1 MCRRRHVRT
10 RRRPELARRCAL
22 FTRLPRPCSIAAT
35 ATLTVTRPPLA
46 SQVLEVKA
54 ELREAK
60 AVAERMAEQLK
71 KAERDVADAKR
82 AAKERADRASLAAAA
97 GARAE
102 EVAKASTA
110 AAADAKERCKE
121 LMKKSKESDRQ
132 LADTSAR
139 LATVQV

>member
-1 MCRRRHVRT
+1 
-10 RRRPELARRCAL
+10 
-22 FTRLPRPCSIAAT
+22 
-35 ATLTVTRPPLA
+35 
-46 SQVLEVKA
+46 LEVKA

-60 AVAERMAEQLK
+60 GAAERVAEQLK

-82 AAKERADRASLAAAA
+82 ATKERADRATLAAAA

-102 EVAKASTA
+102 DVAKASTA

-121 LMKKSKESDRQ
+121 LVKKNKESERQ
-132 LADTSAR
+132 LADTTAR

>member
-1 MCRRRHVRT
+1 MRT
-10 RRRPELARRCAL
+10 RRRRALARRCA
-22 FTRLPRPCSIAAT
+22 FVHQVATPIKAT
-35 ATLTVTRPPLA
+35 ATLSVTRPPLA

-60 AVAERMAEQLK
+60 GAAERVAEQLK

-82 AAKERADRASLAAAA
+82 ATKERADRATLAAAA

-102 EVAKASTA
+102 DVAKASTA

-121 LMKKSKESDRQ
+121 LVKKNKESERQ
-132 LADTSAR
+132 LADTTAR